1 MRISLEWL
9 NQYIKLEK
17 SVEDISRLLTFSGI
31 EVEDV
36 IPYGDFPETIITS
49 KVIECLPMKGSD
61 HLFVCQVD
69 SGNEIIQ
76 VVCGAPNC
84 SQGIIVALALTG
96 SKLQD
101 FTIKNTKIRGV
112 ESCGMLCS
120 EKELG
125 LSDNHSGIIILPED
139 TPLGLSVRSLWNLP
153 DTIFELEVTPNRP
166 DLLGY
171 LGVATDLAACID
183 GHVILPEVTSIT
195 SCENKDEQIGNYL
208 SLKVE
213 DASLCQRYTARVI
226 RNLKISESPSWLKQ
240 RLIRSGLRPINNVV
254 DITNYVMLETGHPL
268 HAFDYDKLTC
278 IGNKPAIIIRKA
290 KDGEQFYAL
299 DGKTYSLNMDNL
311 VIADAERPVALA
323 GVIGG
328 VNSHITETT
337 VNIVLE
343 SACFNHSSI
352 RRTAYN
358 HKISTDSSYRFERQ
372 MVPDTTDFASI
383 RATHMILE
391 LAGGSLCEGSLDDW
405 QNPEKPL
412 VTHIRPERFQQVIG
426 IALDKKQIANYL
438 SKLGLTYLGE
448 GIYDWNNPNCRELVP
463 KVVKGNN
470 DATYVE
476 TTPQSEVTFVKIEP
490 IHSSL
495 YFEIPPKR
503 VDLTREADLIEEV
516 VRLYGMDKVP
526 QRNAVSLVMD
536 RHAFK
541 HKRKAADYLVYNGY
555 HEVVNLSFTEPS
567 LNKFLKL
574 QDGDIRLKQIELLN
588 PQNSNL
594 SVMRTTLIPQLLQNA
609 NYNINHGKSNLR
621 LFELNK
627 VFHESGAL
635 PKNETYRLS
644 FLATGLTYSIHWKNK
659 ASKMAFHDIR
669 GLVEG
674 LITHLGLSAISYG
687 KVNSDYYVE
696 AESQSI
702 IANDCIIAEYGMLQP
717 SIAAGFDIDTVELK
731 QDIWI
736 ADVDIDKI
744 IELTKSYQP
753 KYQAIPRFP
762 SVERDISFLIKSG
775 IPQQVIADTISNTER
790 ASIRQLCLIDEYRGK
805 QVPEGYRSLT
815 YRIVFNHPE
824 KTLTDE
830 EVDTYFEIIVKNL
843 KSNWE
848 IQLR

>member
-9 NQYIKLEK
+9 NEYIKIEK

-36 IPYGDFPETIITS
+36 IPYGGIPETIITS
-49 KVIECLPMKGSD
+49 KVVECLPMKDSD
-61 HLFVCQVD
+61 HLLVCQVD
-69 SGNEIIQ
+69 SGSEIFQ

-84 SQGIIVALALTG
+84 SQGIVVALALPG
-96 SKLQD
+96 SKLKD
-101 FTIKNTKIRGV
+101 FTIKKTIIRGV
-112 ESCGMLCS
+112 KSCGMLCS

-125 LSDNHSGIIILPED
+125 LSDDHKGIIILPEN

-171 LGVATDLAACID
+171 LGVATNLAACID
-183 GHVILPEVTSIT
+183 GRVLLPKVASIV
-195 SCENKDEQIGNYL
+195 SCENKSEKIGSHL

-213 DASLCQRYTARVI
+213 DSSLCQRYTARVI
-226 RNLKISESPSWLKQ
+226 RNLKIADSPSWLKQ
-240 RLIRSGLRPINNVV
+240 RLSRSGLRPINNVV

-268 HAFDYDKLTC
+268 HAFDYDKLAS
-278 IGNKPAIIIRKA
+278 IGNKPAIIVRKA
-290 KDGEQFYAL
+290 KDGEQFTAL
-299 DGKTYSLNMDNL
+299 DGKTYSLNTDNL
-311 VIADAERPVALA
+311 VIADAEKPVAIA

-372 MVPDTTDFASI
+372 MAPETTEFASI
-383 RATHMILE
+383 RAAQMILE

-405 QNPEKPL
+405 QNPQKPL
-412 VTHIRPERFQQVIG
+412 ITHIRPERFQHVIG
-426 IALDKKQIANYL
+426 IALEKNQIANYL
-438 SKLGLTYLGE
+438 SRLGLTYLGE
-448 GIYDWNNPNCRELVP
+448 GIYDWKNPNSCELVP
-463 KVVKGNN
+463 NVVKGNN
-470 DATYVE
+470 DSIYVE
-476 TTPQSEVTFVKIEP
+476 TTPDSEVAFNKIEP

-495 YFEIPPKR
+495 YFEIPPNR
-503 VDLTREADLIEEV
+503 VDLTREADLIEEI

-526 QRNAVSLVMD
+526 QRNSVSLVMD

-541 HKRKAADYLVYNGY
+541 MKREAADYLVYNGY
-555 HEVVNLSFTEPS
+555 HEVVNLSFSEPS
-567 LNKFLKL
+567 LIKL
-574 QDGDIRLKQIELLN
+574 LQLQNGDIRLKQIELLN

-594 SVMRTTLIPQLLQNA
+594 SVMRTTLLPQLLQNA

-627 VFHESGAL
+627 VFFESDTL
-635 PKNETYRLS
+635 PKHETYRLS
-644 FLATGLTYSIHWKNK
+644 FIATGLTYSTHWKNK
-659 ASKMAFHDIR
+659 ASKVAFHDIK

-674 LITHLGLSAISYG
+674 LIMHLGLSAISTG
-687 KVNSDYYVE
+687 NVSSDYFVE
-696 AESQSI
+696 AESQCV

-736 ADVDIDKI
+736 ADIDINKI
-744 IELTKSYQP
+744 IELTKSHQP
-753 KYQAIPRFP
+753 KYKSIPRFP
-762 SVERDISFLIKSG
+762 SVERDVSFLIESG
-775 IPQQVIADTISNTER
+775 IPQQVVADTICNTER
-790 ASIRQLCLIDEYRGK
+790 VTISQLNLIDEYRGK
-805 QVPEGYRSLT
+805 QVPEGFRSLT
-815 YRIVFNHPE
+815 YRIVFNHTE

-830 EVDTYFEIIVKNL
+830 EVDTYFDLIVNNL